1 MMELSSQVKALL
13 HAGQKIEAIKQLRLE
28 QHLGLKEAKDIV
40 DEYARQ
46 HPELIRE
53 SDSGGVGS
61 LLLVL
66 AIAGV
71 AVYWFI
77 NKG

>member
-1 MMELSSQVKALL
+1 MELSAQVKAFL
-13 HAGQKIEAIKQLRLE
+13 HAGNKIEAIKQLRVE
-28 QHLGLKEAKDIV
+28 QHIGLKEAKDIV

-46 HPELIRE
+46 HPELIQE
-53 SDSGGVGS
+53 TESGGTGS

-66 AIAGV
+66 AIIGV
-71 AVYWFI
+71 LVYWFL

>member
-1 MMELSSQVKALL
+1 MELSSQVKALL
-13 HAGQKIEAIKQLRLE
+13 HAGQKIEAIKQLRAE

-46 HPELIRE
+46 HPELIQE
-53 SDSGGVGS
+53 SDSSGMGP

-71 AVYWFI
+71 AVYLFI